1 MDGDYSCERSFF
13 QEPRFSAEVSAFCT
27 DPNFSAVSVSL
38 GNGTAVGLPI
48 RPGVVLGVNVGIC
61 HTWSV
66 WV

>member
-38 GNGTAVGLPI
+38 G
-48 RPGVVLGVNVGIC
+48 RNVK
-61 HTWSV
+61 H
-66 WV
+66 